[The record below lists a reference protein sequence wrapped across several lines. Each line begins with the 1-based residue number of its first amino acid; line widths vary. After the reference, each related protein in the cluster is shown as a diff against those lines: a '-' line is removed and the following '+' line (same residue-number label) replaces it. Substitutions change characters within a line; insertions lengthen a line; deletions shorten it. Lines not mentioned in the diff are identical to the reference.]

1 VGHVEIVARTEQ
13 VDNDFS
19 EEATEASAAQIKR
32 GDVLVDEEDRARE
45 EHLNS
50 KMEEQ
55 LGDVSWTKD
64 DEDAYNWIMEEYER
78 ENYYDED
85 EEEKEDLDI

>member
-1 VGHVEIVARTEQ
+1 
-13 VDNDFS
+13 
-19 EEATEASAAQIKR
+19 
-32 GDVLVDEEDRARE
+32 
-45 EHLNS
+45 
-50 KMEEQ
+50 MEEQ